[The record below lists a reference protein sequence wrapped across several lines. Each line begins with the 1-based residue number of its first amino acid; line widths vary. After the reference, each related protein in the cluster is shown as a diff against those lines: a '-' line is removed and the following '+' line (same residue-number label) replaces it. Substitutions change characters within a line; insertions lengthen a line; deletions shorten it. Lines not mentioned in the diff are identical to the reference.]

1 MDAESFLWVLLDLNG
16 AALEVHAL
24 NNPVDL
30 SAHIGEQLTVVP
42 PEVLA
47 QGEEVV
53 TSSWSNVMEELKDN
67 SVLCPLEVES
77 QVGELARFRVVDH
90 LSVGVSGQF
99 VVDDAVTV
107 VHVAETMEGPSG
119 EGVTIADVL
128 LVVEID
134 EMAASV
140 LVEDTLQGEGS
151 LLHELL
157 PLGLEELETLSLDE
171 AWVFFLEESD
181 SSHTLVE
188 GWVVDL
194 ASNSDLD

>member
-30 SAHIGEQLTVVP
+30 SAHIGEQLTVVS

-67 SVLCPLEVES
+67 SVLCSLEVES

-157 PLGLEELETLSLDE
+157 PLGLEELETLGLDE

>member
-30 SAHIGEQLTVVP
+30 SAHIGEQLTVVS

-67 SVLCPLEVES
+67 SVLCSLEVEG

-119 EGVTIADVL
+119 EGVTIANVL

-157 PLGLEELETLSLDE
+157 PLGLEELETLGLDE

-181 SSHTLVE
+181 SCHALVE

-194 ASNSDLD
+194 TSNSDLD